1 VRPRVT
7 AALVGAIA
15 WGAAQPAAAYRPFD
29 QTDAD
34 VAELHVVELEV
45 GPVDFQLSQG
55 ATAYE
60 PLFVFN
66 YGFWDGWEFVI
77 DSQVGSDDTAKT
89 LTQQWQA
96 EVGLLV
102 KHVLRKGSLQ
112 EGTGPSVA
120 TEIGLLLPPVPA
132 QSGGGVGASVAV
144 MVSQKWENLTVHVN
158 VEGDY
163 TRTHEPDGVFGFI
176 AEGPERWP
184 VRPVAEAYW
193 EIQTGI
199 RPTLSGLLG
208 AIWQVNKQFSLDAAF
223 RVASESQVPVQEL
236 RVGFTWSFSVASAAE
251 PK

>member
-1 VRPRVT
+1 MKPRV
-7 AALVGAIA
+7 AAVFVGAIA
-15 WGAAQPAAAYRPFD
+15 WGTAQPAAAYRPFD

-45 GPVDFQLSQG
+45 GPVDFQRSPG
-55 ATAYE
+55 STAYE

-66 YGFWDGWEFVI
+66 YGFWDAWEVVV
-77 DSQVGSDDTAKT
+77 DSQIGSADAAANVAQT
-89 LTQQWQA
+89 WQA

-120 TEIGLLLPPVPA
+120 TEIGLLLPPLPS
-132 QSGGGVGASVAV
+132 QPGDGVGASVAV
-144 MVSQKWENLTVHVN
+144 MVSQKWENVTLHLN

-163 TRTHEPDGVFGFI
+163 TRTHQPDGVFGFI
-176 AEGPERWP
+176 AEGPERWT

-208 AIWQVNKQFSLDAAF
+208 AIWQVNKQFSLDAAV
-223 RVASESQVPVQEL
+223 RVASESQVPLQEL
-236 RVGFTWSFSVASAAE
+236 RVGFTWSFAVGGSAE